1 MKRIHHVGY
10 WQLFPIFNG
19 QLQAR
24 DIIRFLKY
32 AAGQNMKNRRMM
44 IGY

>member
-19 QLQAR
+19 QLQAPGHYPVFEICSR
-24 DIIRFLKY
+24 AEYEKT
-32 AAGQNMKNRRMM
+32 AV
-44 IGY
+44 